1 MTAVT
6 WDLVTIFFCL
16 GIILGIAVGHHTKD

>member
-6 WDLVTIFFCL
+6 WDLVTIFFSL
-16 GIILGIAVGHHTKD
+16 GMILGIAVGIYTKD